1 MQDYFERELLNIKR
15 EMTYLK
21 TAMQKSAGIVETTSH
36 SVSLNLPLSLDE
48 YQINAS
54 GHARFGVNSSDNIL
68 MMTTLNWYYDD
79 ITKASDLPRTTRHAD
94 VITFYDGRPIIRV
107 IVRGTQSDVN
117 TLKNGGSVSIDVIL
131 TVRATDEFT
140 LEVL

>member
-15 EMTYLK
+15 EITYLK
-21 TAMQKSAGIVETTSH
+21 TAMQKSAGIVETTSQ

-48 YQINAS
+48 YQINAT
-54 GHARFGVNSSDNIL
+54 GRARFRVISSDDIL
-68 MMTTLNWYYDD
+68 MMTTLNWYYED
-79 ITKASDLPRTTRHAD
+79 ITKSSDYPRTTRYGD
-94 VITFYDGRPIIRV
+94 VITFYDDTPIIRV

-117 TLKNGGSVSIDVIL
+117 TLKNGGSVSVNVVL

-140 LEVL
+140 LEAL